1 MGDLSPLDSPTG
13 RRSVRNSLSGGSSSI
28 VPGGVGIGLGGGATG
43 ANSMSG
49 MGIGNGLSLAG
60 MAAGGGMAAA
70 ANAAAS
76 SLSTLAASA
85 NIVDRCGS
93 AGANIISGS
102 AAGIGGSHSGGAGNG
117 SGTVGIGGNG
127 VGSGG
132 GNNGPISLG
141 SGAGAAHHLG
151 GSTGILK
158 QECDSLMHPG
168 GSSSSSGMGYTHVP
182 PIYRPIN
189 YEPPRKRAIVRS
201 PYSEQEQRGSVLR
214 DGSKSSECPSPINKP
229 PYHRP
234 SSSASSTAPTEADT
248 MHSERASPQ
257 SRWVH
262 QILFPEVFKLIRV
275 FFFPVATRTI
285 VPAPQRE
292 MEMPPVAWSVL

>member
-13 RRSVRNSLSGGSSSI
+13 RRSVRNSLSGGSSI

-102 AAGIGGSHSGGAGNG
+102 AAGIGGSHSGER
-117 SGTVGIGGNG
+117 VM
-127 VGSGG
+127 
-132 GNNGPISLG
+132 
-141 SGAGAAHHLG
+141 AAAQLE
-151 GSTGILK
+151 S
-158 QECDSLMHPG
+158 
-168 GSSSSSGMGYTHVP
+168 
-182 PIYRPIN
+182 
-189 YEPPRKRAIVRS
+189 
-201 PYSEQEQRGSVLR
+201 
-214 DGSKSSECPSPINKP
+214 
-229 PYHRP
+229 
-234 SSSASSTAPTEADT
+234 
-248 MHSERASPQ
+248 
-257 SRWVH
+257 
-262 QILFPEVFKLIRV
+262 
-275 FFFPVATRTI
+275 VATESAVVAATMDPLAWEAARALLTI
-285 VPAPQRE
+285 WADPLA
-292 MEMPPVAWSVL
+292 S

>member
-13 RRSVRNSLSGGSSSI
+13 RRSIRNSLSGGNSSI
-28 VPGGVGIGLGGGATG
+28 VPGGVGIGLGGGVSG
-43 ANSMSG
+43 ANSMTG

-60 MAAGGGMAAA
+60 MAAAGGMAAA

-93 AGANIISGS
+93 AGGNIIGGT
-102 AAGIGGSHSGGAGNG
+102 AAGIGGSHSGGGGAGNNG
-117 SGTVGIGGNG
+117 GGGGGGLGGNG

-132 GNNGPISLG
+132 GGGGNNGPISMG

-158 QECDSLMHPG
+158 QECDSMMHPG

-257 SRWVH
+257 SR
-262 QILFPEVFKLIRV
+262 
-275 FFFPVATRTI
+275 
-285 VPAPQRE
+285 
-292 MEMPPVAWSVL
+292 